1 MIKSFI
7 NGLCRGAGTTVGF
20 AVGMATLYFVGCIS
34 DELEKRKKKDT
45 DKSDYDRLNE
55 ELES

>member
-7 NGLCRGAGTTVGF
+7 NGLCRGVGTTVGL
-20 AVGMATLYFVGCIS
+20 AVGMAALYFVGCIG
-34 DELEKRKKKDT
+34 DELKKRKEKDT